1 MSEARSSRRLCDVRL
16 DEATL
21 AAGAAEAEQDRRIAI
36 FDLLE
41 NNHFALVGDEHG
53 GPYVLTLA
61 TRDQRL
67 SFQVADERGALLH
80 EFLLSLTPLRRVI
93 RDYFMVCDSY
103 YEAIRS
109 ATPQQIEALD
119 AGRRG
124 LHDEGSDLLMERL
137 REKVEL
143 DHDTAR
149 RLFTLICALHARP

>member
-1 MSEARSSRRLCDVRL
+1 MSAARSPARLCDVRL
-16 DEATL
+16 DEVTL
-21 AAGAAEAEQDRRIAI
+21 PPCAPEAAQDRRVAI

-41 NNHFALVGDEHG
+41 NNHFALVGDAGG

-67 SFQVADERGALLH
+67 SFQVADERGALLR

-124 LHDEGSDLLMERL
+124 LHNEGSELLTERL